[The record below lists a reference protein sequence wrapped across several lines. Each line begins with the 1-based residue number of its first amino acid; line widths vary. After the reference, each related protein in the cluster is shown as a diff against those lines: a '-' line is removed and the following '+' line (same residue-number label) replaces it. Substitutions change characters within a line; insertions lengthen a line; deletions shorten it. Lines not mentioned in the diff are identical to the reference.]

1 MLPPIDPPVRRFI
14 PRRWGPMLRN
24 RLGYFRVLT
33 LVLALLTLWGLGV
46 TFAFSGVASNAHRV
60 ALGIALSGLTVM
72 WVEGGRRGRFANV
85 GLVAEVG
92 LLLLFMWGGRDDF
105 GAFGLFY
112 IALQYRSMFG
122 NRRDAFLLAVTFGLT
137 YLGGRTLLP
146 DGAASTHSIV
156 AVELVVGGFCAYL
169 MHTLAE
175 VLLRDQQRKQALRES
190 EQRFRSVI
198 ENLREALLI
207 TDLNDQIILAN
218 ARVLDVLGY
227 EPGELIGQNASL
239 LLLPAAAGDAFNTRR
254 LDRVQGKSE
263 LYETTL
269 RRKDGTVIHAE
280 ISASPYRDGAGAIIG
295 TLGAISDISERK
307 RLEGRLRQGMRLEAV
322 GQLAGG
328 VAHDFNNLLT
338 VIKVHTEL
346 LLADLPFGDPNRH
359 GIEEIEKSA
368 DRGASLTQQLLAFS
382 RKQLLQPQRITLA
395 SVIANVMGTLRGVV
409 SRQVT
414 IVMGEHTE
422 VSVFADPLQMEHILV
437 ALVRN
442 ANDAMTGPG
451 RIEIATRVVSV
462 QAGAEPVPNQEVPGG
477 DYVLLSVS
485 DTGPGMTPDVIA
497 RLFEPFVTT
506 KSPGAGSGLGL
517 ASVYGSVRQHG
528 GFIAAESIPGAGAVF
543 RIWLPVY
550 RAGARTRR
558 AAELQ
563 LA

>member
-1 MLPPIDPPVRRFI
+1 MLPPRDPPVRRFLP
-14 PRRWGPMLRN
+14 PRWAPMLRD

-33 LVLALLTLWGLGV
+33 LVLALLTLWGLGI
-46 TFAFSGVASNAHRV
+46 TFAFSDSASVAHRLALAV
-60 ALGIALSGLTVM
+60 ALAGLTVT
-72 WVEGGRRGRFANV
+72 WVLGGKRGRFPNA
-85 GLVAEVG
+85 GLVAEIG

-105 GAFGLFY
+105 GAFGLLY

-122 NRRDAFLLAVTFGLT
+122 NRRDAVLVAVIFGLT

-146 DGAASTHSIV
+146 AGAASSQSIV
-156 AVELVVGGFCAYL
+156 VVELVVGGFCAYL

-175 VLLRDQQRKQALRES
+175 VLLRDQQRKKALRES

-198 ENLREALLI
+198 ENLREAILI
-207 TDLNDQIILAN
+207 TDLSDHITLAN
-218 ARVLDVLGY
+218 SRVLDVLGY
-227 EPGELIGQNASL
+227 EPAELIGQNASL
-239 LLLPAAAGDAFNTRR
+239 LLLPAAARDAFNARR
-254 LDRVQGKSE
+254 PDRVQGKSE

-269 RRKDGTVIHAE
+269 RRKDGSVIHAE

-359 GIEEIEKSA
+359 GIEEIDKSA

-395 SVIANVMGTLRGVV
+395 SVIGSVMGTLRGVV
-409 SRQVT
+409 SPHVT
-414 IVMGEHTE
+414 IVMGEHSE

-442 ANDAMTGPG
+442 ANDAIAGAG
-451 RIEIATRVVSV
+451 RVEITTRVVSV
-462 QAGAEPVPNQEVPGG
+462 HAEDEPVANQDVPGG
-477 DYVLLSVS
+477 DYVLLTVS
-485 DTGPGMTPDVIA
+485 DTGRGMTPDVIA

-528 GFIAAESIPGAGAVF
+528 GFIAVESTPGAGTVF

-550 RAGARTRR
+550 RAGARVRR

-563 LA
+563 MA